1 MKEKLI
7 QLVEQNYLRTDI
19 PSLKLENYCSYYKV
33 KEGNKEEF
41 SYLKV

>member
-19 PSLKLENYCSYYKV
+19 PSFKAGDTIAVYYKV
-33 KEGNKEEF
+33 KEGNK
-41 SYLKV
+41 